1 MAQGTIKKLNGENNL
16 SNSITLNDYT
26 RSNMFEIPSDGYVEV
41 STSHS
46 GNSSAYA
53 VIFGANTT
61 ESIRIGG
68 YSNNTYSRWA
78 TFVRKGMF
86 CYADTVSNNGAVKY
100 YPLS

>member
-1 MAQGTIKKLNGENNL
+1 MAQGTIKKLNAENNL
-16 SNSITLNDYT
+16 RTAKTLNDYT
-26 RSNMFEIPSDGYVEV
+26 RSNMFEIPSDGYIEV
-41 STSHS
+41 STSYS

-53 VIFGANTT
+53 VIFGANTE

-86 CYADTVSNNGAVKY
+86 CYADTVSNNGTVIY
-100 YPLS
+100 RPLS